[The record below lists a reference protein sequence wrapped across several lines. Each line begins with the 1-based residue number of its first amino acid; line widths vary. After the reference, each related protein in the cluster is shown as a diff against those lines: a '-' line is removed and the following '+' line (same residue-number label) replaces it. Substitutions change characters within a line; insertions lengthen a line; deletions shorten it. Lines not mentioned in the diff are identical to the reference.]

1 LENLVNIRNANLD
14 DLDPINIIANA
25 HRRELGFVRKVTL
38 AESISRKE
46 ILIVENDEQV
56 IGFVHYRHRRDSQT
70 TLYNIVVL
78 PERRR
83 QGIGKRLVD
92 ALVQEAQSLGKQCI
106 VLKSPSELPA
116 NEFYLGIGFHLWQK
130 EPGKQRELNLW
141 RLYIPSRM

>member
-1 LENLVNIRNANLD
+1 MENLVNIRKANLD
-14 DLDPINIIANA
+14 DLESINIIANT

-46 ILIVENDEQV
+46 ILIIENDKHV
-56 IGFVHYRHRRDSQT
+56 IGFVHYHHRRDSQT

-92 ALVQEAQSLGKQCI
+92 ALVQEALSLGKQWI

-116 NEFYLGIGFHLWQK
+116 NEFYLGIGFHLWKK
-130 EPGKQRELNLW
+130 ETGKRRKLNVW
-141 RLYIPSRM
+141 RLYISSQM